1 MIIYVNE
8 VPYGRKY
15 NDKEAQLKSL
25 VEWYYFGEIHTITE
39 RNPRIIIDLIK
50 HYDAMQFVTYSIEEF
65 DVSPTMICE
74 LIFSMIKLD
83 CIFTSHKES
92 LYFDKDNILEVYPEV
107 FKIFRKKIINSS
119 EFINHI

>member
-8 VPYGRKY
+8 VPYSRKY

-50 HYDAMQFVTYSIEEF
+50 HYNAMQFITYSIEEF

-74 LIFSMIKLD
+74 LILSMIKLD
-83 CIFTSHKES
+83 CIFTSYRES
-92 LYFDKDNILEVYPEV
+92 FYFDKNNALEVYPKIFE
-107 FKIFRKKIINSS
+107 IFRKDIQKSTMI
-119 EFINHI
+119 

>member
-1 MIIYVNE
+1 MIIYLNE
-8 VPYGRKY
+8 VPYSRKY

-39 RNPRIIIDLIK
+39 RNPSVIIDLIK
-50 HYDAMQFVTYSIEEF
+50 HYDAMQFVMYSVEEF
-65 DVSPTMICE
+65 DCSPTMICE
-74 LIFSMIKLD
+74 LILSMIKLD

-92 LYFDKDNILEVYPEV
+92 LYFDNILEVYPKIFE
-107 FKIFRKKIINSS
+107 IFRKKIINSS